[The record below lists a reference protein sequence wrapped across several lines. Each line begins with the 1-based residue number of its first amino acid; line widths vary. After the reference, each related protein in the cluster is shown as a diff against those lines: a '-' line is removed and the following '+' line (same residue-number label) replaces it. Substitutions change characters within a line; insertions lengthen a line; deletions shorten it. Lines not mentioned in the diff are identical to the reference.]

1 MSEAPLPPEGGF
13 KKNFKTLKTFERFFR
28 NQIPCQRQASSLR
41 FGLPASGGND
51 SYTFFN
57 SPVDQRHRYNEDEIT
72 TDDVDAKNLKASK
85 VGVNPSFDAGVSST
99 HHADETAMS

>member
-1 MSEAPLPPEGGF
+1 MFLWKSDSLPEAGKL
-13 KKNFKTLKTFERFFR
+13 TV
-28 NQIPCQRQASSLR
+28 

-85 VGVNPSFDAGVSST
+85 VGVNPSFDASVSST